1 MTLLETVGALLI
13 AAIVLGGSAFMLKKA
28 IESDKVTSAQQNL
41 STFRLDIKNLYKGE
55 PDFAGLTTSIAVTNK
70 VVPDGMLKSSGD
82 VRNVW
87 NGDVA
92 VAAGTD
98 PTTFT
103 ITHNNVPEYA
113 CVKMATFQAESW
125 EAITVNGVEIT
136 QGSGMV
142 AAISEQ
148 LAETNTIVFTSN

>member
-13 AAIVLGGSAFMLKKA
+13 AALVLGGSAFMIKKG

-41 STFRLDIKNLYKGE
+41 STFRLDVKNLYKGE
-55 PDFAGLTTSIAVTNK
+55 PDFTGLTTEIAVTNK
-70 VVPDGMLKSSGD
+70 IVPDGMLKSGGT

-87 NGDVA
+87 NGDVT
-92 VAAGTD
+92 VAAGAD

-125 EAITVNGVEIT
+125 ESITVNGVEIT

-142 AAISEQ
+142 ASISEQ
-148 LAETNTIVFTSN
+148 LSEANTIVFTSN